1 LLFLKYRVKLV
12 GRARTLDAEASIEE
26 EGSPTRMEASS
37 SEVAT
42 PSLSSLERSEL
53 REKEDYEMKKS
64 MVGHNKAHESF
75 VSRDDPP
82 MSDINSRPTIGG
94 STNGKSY

>member
-1 LLFLKYRVKLV
+1 
-12 GRARTLDAEASIEE
+12 
-26 EGSPTRMEASS
+26 MEASS

-75 VSRDDPP
+75 VSRDNPP
-82 MSDINSRPTIGG
+82 ISDINSQPTTRG
-94 STNGKSY
+94 SAN

>member
-1 LLFLKYRVKLV
+1 
-12 GRARTLDAEASIEE
+12 
-26 EGSPTRMEASS
+26 MEASS
-37 SEVAT
+37 SEVAA
-42 PSLSSLERSEL
+42 PSLSSLERSKL
-53 REKEDYEMKKS
+53 REKETYDMREQS
-64 MVGHNKAHESF
+64 MVGDNKAHESF